1 MKTLRDAINAIIFVV
16 LVAFIANS
24 LLRLLL
30 FYLHG
35 NPTP

>member
-1 MKTLRDAINAIIFVV
+1 MKTLRDVLNAIIFIV
-16 LVAFIANS
+16 LIAFIANS

-30 FYLHG
+30 FYLHS

>member
-1 MKTLRDAINAIIFVV
+1 MKTLRDALNVIIFIV

-24 LLRLLL
+24 LLRIVL
-30 FYLHG
+30 FFLHS